1 MSYSDRMEIIVDK
14 VTWKPSTLLAPLPP
28 VMVSCGNMD
37 NSNIL
42 TIAWTG
48 IVNTAPAMTYISV
61 RKQRHSYNIIKN
73 SGEFVINITTKHL
86 VRSTDF
92 CGVRSGADIDKFKE
106 MKLTKAPVSQ
116 LACPSIEE
124 SPLNLECKV
133 KQIIELG
140 SHDMFLAEIVAINV
154 NPNLINADGK
164 LELEKAGLLAFAHGE
179 YFELGKCIGTFGYSV
194 KKKKKKKVQK
204 SV

>member
-1 MSYSDRMEIIVDK
+1 METILEK
-14 VTWKPSTLLAPLPP
+14 QTWKPSTLLAPLPP
-28 VMVSCGNMD
+28 VMVSCGTMEK
-37 NSNIL
+37 SNIL

-61 RKQRHSYNIIKN
+61 RKQRHSYDIIKK
-73 SGEFVINITTKHL
+73 SGEFVINITTKSL
-86 VRSTDF
+86 VRATDF
-92 CGVRSGADIDKFKE
+92 CGVRSGVDIDKFKE

-116 LACPSIEE
+116 LACPSIVE

-154 NPNLINADGK
+154 DPTLINSVGK
-164 LELEKAGLLAFAHGE
+164 LELDKAGLLAFAHGE

-194 KKKKKKKVQK
+194 KKKKKKKIQK
-204 SV
+204 TV